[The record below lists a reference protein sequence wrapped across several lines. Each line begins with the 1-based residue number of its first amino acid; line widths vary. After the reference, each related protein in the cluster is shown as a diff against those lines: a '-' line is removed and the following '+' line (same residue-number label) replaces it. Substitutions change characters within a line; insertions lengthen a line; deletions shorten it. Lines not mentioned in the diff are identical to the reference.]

1 MISSVRLCLTITERI
16 SSAPGRNKREWRG
29 GNIMVE
35 SKQGPSCGEEE
46 RKRVRDRITG
56 GNVIFPF

>member
-1 MISSVRLCLTITERI
+1 M
-16 SSAPGRNKREWRG
+16 EWRA

-35 SKQGPSCGEEE
+35 SKQGPSCGEE
-46 RKRVRDRITG
+46 RKCEFITEYITG

>member
-1 MISSVRLCLTITERI
+1 M
-16 SSAPGRNKREWRG
+16 EWRA

-46 RKRVRDRITG
+46 RKCEFITEYITG